1 MIYLK
6 NYWIR
11 NNVVQTDYIDDG
23 YILLTYI
30 GLRIIQKE
38 DKPTQIVSV
47 DDIIEEVYGTEVSSP
62 IRIKI
67 IDSIFLLAEF
77 GKIEIIRNIGKRNNK
92 WELDISKL
100 WIDTSKGDFTMVE
113 QSEIQRLLQL
123 PNRNRIA
130 LLRYYLVLL
139 STMTNGVG
147 NQSLARIRGLVSVS
161 KKMQI
166 EYNKLLDELNYQ
178 LGEEDEEEEFVIDRE
193 HLEKVLEDRRIRGR
207 QQQLKELNEERQR
220 YEEAIREEE
229 IIIAKL
235 RERNADQSV
244 IDEELTIV
252 DKNKQNIEE
261 LDKQINELK
270 DT

>member
-1 MIYLK
+1 MDENEKTIIVDGIELPVDTYFDAEEEEDVRRILYDWSCYDK
-6 NYWIR
+6 YVSMCIIDFENETV
-11 NNVVQTDYIDDG
+11 NETDYVEDNKTDYDTDDDEDDDG
-23 YILLTYI
+23 EY
-30 GLRIIQKE
+30 
-38 DKPTQIVSV
+38 V
-47 DDIIEEVYGTEVSSP
+47 DDDDEGGGEHIP
-62 IRIKI
+62 I
-67 IDSIFLLAEF
+67 
-77 GKIEIIRNIGKRNNK
+77 GEIMSY
-92 WELDISKL
+92 ISKL
-100 WIDTSKGDFTMVE
+100 RDRVRAYRRNALSMKAID
-113 QSEIQRLLQL
+113 
-123 PNRNRIA
+123 
-130 LLRYYLVLL
+130 
-139 STMTNGVG
+139 
-147 NQSLARIRGLVSVS
+147 
-161 KKMQI
+161 

-178 LGEEDEEEEFVIDRE
+178 LGEECEEEEFVIDRE

>member
-1 MIYLK
+1 MDENEKTIIVDGIELPVDTYFDAEEEEDVRRILYDWSCYDK
-6 NYWIR
+6 YVSMCIIDFENETV
-11 NNVVQTDYIDDG
+11 NETDYVEDNKTDYDTDDYEDDDG
-23 YILLTYI
+23 EY
-30 GLRIIQKE
+30 
-38 DKPTQIVSV
+38 V
-47 DDIIEEVYGTEVSSP
+47 DDDDEGGGEHIP
-62 IRIKI
+62 I
-67 IDSIFLLAEF
+67 
-77 GKIEIIRNIGKRNNK
+77 GEIMSY
-92 WELDISKL
+92 ISKL
-100 WIDTSKGDFTMVE
+100 RDRVRAYRRNALSMKAID
-113 QSEIQRLLQL
+113 
-123 PNRNRIA
+123 
-130 LLRYYLVLL
+130 
-139 STMTNGVG
+139 
-147 NQSLARIRGLVSVS
+147 
-161 KKMQI
+161 

-261 LDKQINELK
+261 LDKPINELK

>member
-1 MIYLK
+1 M
-6 NYWIR
+6 
-11 NNVVQTDYIDDG
+11 DDDDEG
-23 YILLTYI
+23 GGEHIPI
-30 GLRIIQKE
+30 G
-38 DKPTQIVSV
+38 
-47 DDIIEEVYGTEVSSP
+47 
-62 IRIKI
+62 
-67 IDSIFLLAEF
+67 
-77 GKIEIIRNIGKRNNK
+77 EIMSY
-92 WELDISKL
+92 ISKL
-100 WIDTSKGDFTMVE
+100 RDRVRAYRRNALSMKAID
-113 QSEIQRLLQL
+113 
-123 PNRNRIA
+123 
-130 LLRYYLVLL
+130 
-139 STMTNGVG
+139 
-147 NQSLARIRGLVSVS
+147 
-161 KKMQI
+161 